1 MVGRV
6 LAFMNKEIRGLHEA
20 AYLLAVFAF
29 LSQVLALVR
38 DRTFAHFF
46 GAGPTLDAYFAAF
59 RIPDLL
65 YAFLTLFISSF
76 AIIPLLAARGGP
88 ESKESQSL
96 IGSVLFSFGCAS
108 IIAGVGLYF
117 ALPFIVPTL
126 FAGFS
131 EATKETVVTLS
142 RIMLLQPFFLGLS
155 SIIGALVQA
164 SRKFFIFALAPIFY
178 NLGIIGG
185 AVFLYP
191 SMGPAGLAWGVV
203 FGAILHVSVQTIP
216 LIFHL
221 KAFRPTLSRV
231 VVSDTIAVARRS
243 LPRAFALSAN
253 QLLMLVLISIA
264 SFAATGS
271 VASISFAFNLQSVP
285 LSIVG
290 VSYAAA
296 LFPSLALLYAKNAH
310 EAFVSEVWAAVRH
323 IVFWTAPAIALMI
336 VLRAHM
342 VRVILGSG
350 AFSWNDTR
358 LTAAVLAAF
367 AVSLMAQAAMLI
379 FSRGYYAAQKEAV
392 PIIMNVG
399 VALVSGILA
408 YISFHWFEQAHVW
421 RYFIEHLFRIDG
433 IAGSGV
439 VIIASA
445 YSVTM
450 LIGALV
456 FAIIFAKEFGF
467 EKRVFSTLFCAVSSS
482 VIGATVAYGT
492 LKIFGPLLP
501 TETFIGIFIQG
512 ASAGLAGLLAW
523 AFVLWALKSQEF
535 NEVLTVLFRLIQKN
549 KA

>member
-59 RIPDLL
+59 RVPDLL
-65 YAFLTLFISSF
+65 FAFVTLFISSF
-76 AIIPLLAARGGP
+76 AIIPLLAARGGH

-117 ALPFIVPTL
+117 ALPYIVPTL

-221 KAFRPTLSRV
+221 KTFRPTLSRV
-231 VVSDTIAVARRS
+231 VVSDTSAVARRS

-408 YISFHWFEQAHVW
+408 YFSFHWFEQAHVW
-421 RYFIEHLFRIDG
+421 RYLIEHLVRIDG
-433 IAGSGV
+433 SAGSGV

-467 EKRVFSTLFCAVSSS
+467 EKLVFSTLFCAVSSS
-482 VIGATVAYGT
+482 VI
-492 LKIFGPLLP
+492 L
-501 TETFIGIFIQG
+501 
-512 ASAGLAGLLAW
+512 
-523 AFVLWALKSQEF
+523 
-535 NEVLTVLFRLIQKN
+535 
-549 KA
+549 